1 VILPAG
7 QRKIAG
13 QIALLLDT
21 AGACASQGME
31 METQYDQPACLSSFF
46 FSAVAIAISSIL
58 MQ

>member
-31 METQYDQPACLSSFF
+31 METQYDQPACLSFF
-46 FSAVAIAISSIL
+46 FL
-58 MQ
+58 LWL